1 MHENKT
7 EKLLKIIAELRD
19 PVSGCEWTK
28 SQTSKTLLPYII
40 EEAKEVRDAFKKE
53 DNENLKEELGD
64 LLLQIILQSKIAEE
78 NKLFSF
84 YEVIDNLC
92 EKLIRRH
99 PYVFKEKRSHTIE
112 EQREA
117 YFWIKDLEKLK
128 WNILLR
134 I

>member
-1 MHENKT
+1 MDENKI
-7 EKLLKIIAELRD
+7 EKLLRIISELRD
-19 PVSGCEWTK
+19 PISGCEWTK

-40 EEAKEVRDAFKKE
+40 EEAKEVLDAFKKD
-53 DNENLKEELGD
+53 DNENFKEELGD

-84 YEVIDNLC
+84 NEVIDNLC

-99 PYVFKEKRSHTIE
+99 PYVFQDKRPHTIE

-117 YFWIKDLEKLK
+117 YFKIKDFEKSK
-128 WNILLR
+128 
-134 I
+134 

>member
-28 SQTSKTLLPYII
+28 SQTSKTLLPFII
-40 EEAKEVRDAFKKE
+40 EEAKEVQDAFEKE

-64 LLLQIILQSKIAEE
+64 LLLQIVLQSRIAEE

-84 YEVIDNLC
+84 NEVIDNLC
-92 EKLIRRH
+92 EKLIEDIH
-99 PYVFKEKRSHTIE
+99 MFSKKR
-112 EQREA
+112 
-117 YFWIKDLEKLK
+117 DL
-128 WNILLR
+128 IQ
-134 I
+134 

>member
-7 EKLLKIIAELRD
+7 ENLLQIVSELRD
-19 PVSGCEWTK
+19 PISGCEWTK
-28 SQTSKTLLPYII
+28 SQTSKTLLPFII
-40 EEAKEVRDAFKKE
+40 EEVKEVHDAFEKE

-64 LLLQIILQSKIAEE
+64 LLLQIVLQSKIAEE

-84 YEVIDNLC
+84 NEVIDNLC

-99 PYVFKEKRSHTIE
+99 PYVFQDKRPHTIE

-117 YFWIKDLEKLK
+117 YFKIKEFEKSK
-128 WNILLR
+128 
-134 I
+134 

>member
-19 PVSGCEWTK
+19 PNSGCEWTK
-28 SQTSKTLLPYII
+28 SQTSKTLLPFII
-40 EEAKEVRDAFKKE
+40 EEAKEVLDAFEKE

-64 LLLQIILQSKIAEE
+64 LLLQIVLQSKIAEE

-84 YEVIDNLC
+84 NEVIDNLC

-99 PYVFKEKRSHTIE
+99 PYVFQKKRPHTIE
-112 EQREA
+112 EQRKA
-117 YFWIKDLEKLK
+117 YFKIKELERSK
-128 WNILLR
+128 
-134 I
+134 

>member
-28 SQTSKTLLPYII
+28 SQTSKTILPFII
-40 EEAKEVRDAFKKE
+40 EEAKEVHDAFEKE

-64 LLLQIILQSKIAEE
+64 LLLQIVLQSRIAEE

-84 YEVIDNLC
+84 NEVIDNLC

-99 PYVFKEKRSHTIE
+99 PYVFQKKRPHTLE

-117 YFWIKDLEKLK
+117 YFKIKEFEKSK
-128 WNILLR
+128 
-134 I
+134 